1 VEFCREE
8 YLVSALPQDL
18 PPFLTIEEAAAL
30 LRIGRTTAYL
40 QARIYRQTG
49 GREGLPN
56 VSLGRRK
63 LVPLNDLLH
72 LLDRDP
78 TAD

>member
-1 VEFCREE
+1 M
-8 YLVSALPQDL
+8 SALPKDL
-18 PPFLTIEEAAAL
+18 PPFLTIEEAAQL

-56 VSLGRRK
+56 VCLGRRK
-63 LVPLNDLLH
+63 LVPLHELLH
-72 LLDRDP
+72 MLGP
-78 TAD
+78 SNGAA

>member
-1 VEFCREE
+1 MT
-8 YLVSALPQDL
+8 ALPHDL
-18 PPFLTIEEAAAL
+18 PPFLTIEEAAQL

-40 QARIYRQTG
+40 QARVYRQTG

-56 VSLGRRK
+56 VCLGRRK

-72 LLDRDP
+72 ILSKRSGS
-78 TAD
+78 